1 MSSVNFDNMT
11 KDEKQ
16 AFESKRSRYFK
27 STIAISTIYG
37 VFALGMFLIATVS
50 ERGKTLLGEELL
62 PFTVTLLGGMIVVII
77 FLVVSVMQMK
87 PINTDTYAYDRYA
100 CPDYWSLQRLTKA
113 QLNRYDSADRF
124 RMQYRCRPSKNIF
137 GDVASTNLSYAP
149 VAPATTLTDTELKL
163 IDVLKVPTNST
174 PVKNADNKVV
184 SGFINCGEVF
194 PEYMAFHDQK
204 NDPQEPNKLRCAYAK
219 KCGIPWSSA
228 CPK

>member
-16 AFESKRSRYFK
+16 AFELKRSRYFK

-37 VFALGMFLIATVS
+37 VFALGMFLIAVIS
-50 ERGKTLLGEELL
+50 ARGKTLLGEELL

-77 FLVVSVMQMK
+77 FLVTSVLRMK
-87 PINTDTYAYDRYA
+87 PFKTDTYSYDRYA

-124 RMQYRCRPSKNIF
+124 RMQYRCVPDKNIY
-137 GDVASTNLSYAP
+137 GNVPNTNSSYAP
-149 VAPATTLTDTELKL
+149 VAPATTLTDTEKKL
-163 IDVLKVPTNST
+163 ISVLSVPTNST
-174 PVKNADNKVV
+174 PVKDDNGNVT
-184 SGFINCGEVF
+184 SGSINCAEVF
-194 PEYMAFHDQK
+194 PEYMAFHDLK
-204 NDPQEPNKLRCAYAK
+204 NDPMEPNKLRCAYAK
-219 KCGIPWSSA
+219 KCNVPWSSA